1 MNPLIQNGTA
11 RILSDPRITTVSG
24 RTASI
29 RAGDTLSILT
39 TAGGGAGTVA
49 TTRLQSFQT
58 GVTLDITPLVNA
70 GNYVTVTLHP
80 TVNNLSGI
88 LNGVPQISTRDTT
101 TTVGLQA
108 DQTLVIGGLIE
119 DTNNRTENILP
130 FFGYIPLLGKLFRNE
145 SYNLQRN
152 ELIITVTPHIVQP
165 GNFNLSSGPALP
177 AIPTAEPLPTLPPGT
192 VLPRPLETPLPTPIP
207 TGPVEQPA
215 LPPEPVLT
223 PAGSPTLTPLP
234 AGSHGST
241 PQPRTTPGSHQLHRR
256 AQVVSASRLARVVRC
271 TGGGT

>member
-1 MNPLIQNGTA
+1 
-11 RILSDPRITTVSG
+11 
-24 RTASI
+24 
-29 RAGDTLSILT
+29 
-39 TAGGGAGTVA
+39 
-49 TTRLQSFQT
+49 
-58 GVTLDITPLVNA
+58 
-70 GNYVTVTLHP
+70 
-80 TVNNLSGI
+80 
-88 LNGVPQISTRDTT
+88 
-101 TTVGLQA
+101 
-108 DQTLVIGGLIE
+108 
-119 DTNNRTENILP
+119 
-130 FFGYIPLLGKLFRNE
+130 FGYIPLLGKLFRNE